1 MKRVPLF
8 WSVVTAVV
16 VVWVCLAYVLPY
28 AAMWVTG
35 RDRPLPI
42 PGAVFAIYLV
52 LTLVGSAVYVTI
64 SDESIREFLRPLLA
78 FLRGPE
84 PGARP
89 AGALRRG
96 RLAVLL
102 AAPPPARGG
111 VYARAL
117 PPAQSPP
124 SPPT

>member
-28 AAMWVTG
+28 GAMWVTG

-64 SDESIREFLRPLLA
+64 SDESVREFLRPLLA

-84 PGARP
+84 PPARP
-89 AGALRRG
+89 ARQLFEGQ
-96 RLAVLL
+96 
-102 AAPPPARGG
+102 GG
-111 VYARAL
+111 NPFAY
-117 PPAQSPP
+117 
-124 SPPT
+124 TDF